1 MKNENWRLSRRLGY
15 EILDLLVRILSRSY
29 GVRSQ
34 ELSMASDGNIASR
47 VRAAAQLV
55 LQDLDPEARKRR
67 QEFMS
72 GNYIAY

>member
-1 MKNENWRLSRRLGY
+1 MKN
-15 EILDLLVRILSRSY
+15 SRSEEPPY
-29 GVRSQ
+29 IVVLNHIRLNSSNMTTVTGQ
-34 ELSMASDGNIASR
+34 DANMAGR

-72 GNYIAY
+72 GEKATPFCRHYFRN